1 MNKLKE
7 EHMPFLDDAMY
18 TPIHY
23 KGIIVKQP
31 FYQGTGNHSIS
42 QLEEVN

>member
-1 MNKLKE
+1 MSEFKE
-7 EHMPFLDDAMY
+7 EHLVYMSDEMY

-31 FYQGTGNHSIS
+31 HERTT
-42 QLEEVN
+42 L